1 MTSKIYLWEFDG
13 NLLNN
18 PLENTNYLN
27 ILGLLPTLGT
37 EIKKRVLDLLNQKY
51 FSLEKTSLHPNNL
64 SPLFALENAKKQ
76 LIENLYELE
85 QLTWE
90 SKNITIFWDDC
101 FTNTLLIQTVYK
113 ILWDTNAERFVK
125 LRTLDFSQPCNEHT
139 FKVHQNSLVIFW
151 GSLNDTYNID
161 HSYYEGYLA
170 ELIKML
176 WDDFDPLWLNNRV
189 IWVCFWQQ
197 YIANLLWITN
207 EHRSSVIATYRGL
220 AQFWP
225 SNCSLQ
231 NYKHVSRLHQELLFG
246 LSNFWKNND
255 FSTFFTR
262 TWYVDFDLL
271 RTGDTNQVVPLIR
284 DDITGSVVGWGTKNG
299 NILWV
304 QFHPEISFFENRDFL
319 KSNIESVLPYLEQYK
334 NHEKLIGNFNFETW
348 FWNIV
353 QSDIWEHFYTYAM
366 LAYIKSIK
374 ERYVN
379 LYVNGT
385 ALPRWKNTI
394 KYQEALFELTKVVRQ
409 KIDTILSISKPNLS
423 DTKERLT
430 FLKKIDESWRLL
442 LNSKL
447 DWKVNRGLEEV
458 SKVLGFYNLWRL
470 LDKQITFL
478 NDNVPEKKV
487 YFFRD
492 WWAGD
497 GSLLKDLYGKYKGKD
512 ILFYWVGDY
521 IYFDIYPSLKAKAEE
536 LWIPEEV
543 IILFFEEFLEHY
555 SKFDEWNIYTKVTKA
570 IDSTTLYNLH
580 KIHKSSITGTDT
592 AMFSSEWAHELS
604 LDAIDFIRDEYHVIE
619 ELKHYIV
626 KNFYLLFEW
635 YFERIYVSKFN
646 DFNLEVSNI
655 SKVDFQ
661 VSIRATSH
669 VDSREYMK
677 ILMDFIEKS
686 ANPGSIYIDN
696 GIHRSYTWVPR
707 IFEIKEVL
715 NFVNN
720 TKVSLIYDENTNYF
734 TSAIIQKAPFHDEE
748 FFATELKK
756 WYKIV
761 SLDEACNSTF
771 FKLEYFIRN
780 FIVRNFKNYDVFWS
794 FNTEIIQSLVDII
807 ELIKSNELF
816 KVKEVILN
824 LINYIATNYK
834 SDNMN
839 YDLIDKTVLEKYSVW
854 WESLD
859 QIISTVVCIP
869 SWMNLDAKR
878 RY

>member
-1 MTSKIYLWEFDG
+1 MRDKIYLWEFDWE
-13 NLLNN
+13 LLNN

-51 FSLEKTSLHPNNL
+51 NHLEKIQLHPNKL
-64 SPLFALENAKKQ
+64 TPLFALENAKKQ
-76 LIENLYELE
+76 LIENLFELE
-85 QLTWE
+85 ELTWE

-101 FTNTLLIQTVYK
+101 FTNTLLISTIYK
-113 ILWDTNAERFVK
+113 ILWDTYAERFVK
-125 LRTLDFSQPCNEHT
+125 LRTLDFSKPCNENT

-161 HSYYEGYLA
+161 HSYYEWYLA

-197 YIANLLWITN
+197 YIANLLGITN

-231 NYKHVSRLHQELLFG
+231 NYKHVSRLHQELLFWV
-246 LSNFWKNND
+246 SNFWKNND

-271 RTGDTNQVVPLIR
+271 RTGDTNQVVPLIQ
-284 DDITGSVVGWGTKNG
+284 DDITGSIVGWGTKNG

-304 QFHPEISFFENRDFL
+304 QFHPEISFFDNRDFL
-319 KSNIESVLPYLEQYK
+319 KNNIESVLPYLQQYK
-334 NHEKLIGNFNFETW
+334 NHEKLIGNFNFESG
-348 FWNIV
+348 FKGIV
-353 QSDIWEHFYTYAM
+353 QSDISEHFYTYAI

-374 ERYVN
+374 ERYIN

-385 ALPRWKNTI
+385 ALSRWKNTL
-394 KYQEALFELTKVVRQ
+394 KYQAALFELTKVVRQ
-409 KIDTILSISKPNLS
+409 KIDAILAISNPDLN

-430 FLKKIDESWRLL
+430 FLKKIDESGRLL
-442 LNSKL
+442 LNSRL
-447 DWKVNRGLEEV
+447 DWKVNRWLEEV
-458 SKVLGFYNLWRL
+458 SKVLGFDNLWKL

-478 NDNVPEKKV
+478 KDNTPEKEV

-492 WWAGD
+492 WGAGD
-497 GSLLKDLYGKYKGKD
+497 GSLLKDLYSKYKWKN

-521 IYFDIYPSLKAKAEE
+521 IYFDIYPSLKAKWNE

-555 SKFDEWNIYTKVTKA
+555 GKFDEGNIYQKVTQA
-570 IDSTTLYNLH
+570 IEATRLEKVH

-592 AMFSSEWAHELS
+592 AMFSWEWSYDLS
-604 LDAIDFIRDEYHVIE
+604 DESIHFIENKYDTIE
-619 ELKHYIV
+619 ELKWYII

-646 DFNLEVSNI
+646 DFNLEVSPI
-655 SKVDFQ
+655 SRVDLQ

-677 ILMDFIEKS
+677 VLMDYIEKS
-686 ANPGSIYIDN
+686 ANPWSIYIDN
-696 GIHRSYTWVPR
+696 GVHRSYTGVPR
-707 IFEIKEVL
+707 IFEIREVL
-715 NFVNN
+715 NFVNHTN
-720 TKVSLIYDENTNYF
+720 IQLIYDENTNYF
-734 TSAIIQKAPFHDEE
+734 TSAIIQKAPFHHQE
-748 FFATELKK
+748 FFSSELKP

-761 SLDEACNSTF
+761 SLEEACNSTF
-771 FKLEYFIRN
+771 FRLEYFIRN
-780 FIVRNFKNYDVFWS
+780 FIVRNFKNYDVFWN
-794 FNTEIIQSLVDII
+794 FNKEIIQSLIDVIQ
-807 ELIKSNELF
+807 LIKTNELF

-834 SDNMN
+834 NDNID
-839 YDLIDKTVLEKYSVW
+839 YDLIDMSVLEKYSVW
-854 WESLD
+854 GESLD
-859 QIISTVVCIP
+859 QIISNGVYIP